1 MKFRMLLSTL
11 LLGAGLV
18 FVAGCDSPEKG
29 FKEWKSA
36 IAKGDVTKANE
47 RTTKDGQKLVA
58 LAVEGIKDDAKA
70 KEGFEKLEIVS
81 CTKKDDTH
89 ATLKVKDPDGK
100 ENDVEMVKEDGKWKV
115 EIKK

>member
-1 MKFRMLLSTL
+1 MKLRTWLSVLLLSV
-11 LLGAGLV
+11 GIV

-47 RTTKDGQKLVA
+47 RTTKDGQAVNA
-58 LAVEGIKDDAKA
+58 LMVEGLKDDAKSKDA
-70 KEGFEKLEIVS
+70 FEKLEVVS

-89 ATLKVKDPDGK
+89 ATLKVKDVEGK
-100 ENDVEMVKEDGKWKV
+100 TSDLDMVKEDGKWKV
-115 EIKK
+115 DVKK